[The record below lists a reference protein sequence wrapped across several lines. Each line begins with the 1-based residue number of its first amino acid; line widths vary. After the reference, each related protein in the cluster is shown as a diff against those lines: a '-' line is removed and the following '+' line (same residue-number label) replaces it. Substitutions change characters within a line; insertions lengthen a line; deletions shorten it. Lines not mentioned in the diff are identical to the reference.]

1 MFEFSG
7 FRDGH
12 CHPLF
17 AERESAGPNIS
28 GAKSQSEVVALI
40 RDYLASHPNA
50 DWIDCGSYE
59 PDLYADQPLNAATL
73 DEASAGVPIVVHAA
87 DHHSIWVNTAA
98 LRVAGLTETV
108 PVVSGGSIDIDAYGY
123 PTGVLRE
130 WNAMSLIYA
139 HQPSPNLESDLNA
152 YSRAQ
157 ERLLAAG
164 VVAVQEAWIDRGMPE
179 VYIEASRR
187 GLLKLRV
194 NLAVRISAEAWQEDL
209 RFAKATRS
217 AIRDVADPLLTA
229 NTVKVFV
236 DGVFGSGTAL
246 SQSPYYDGHAAEPV
260 WQIDELRR
268 MALAADNAGFQLHF
282 HAIGDQAVS
291 IAVDTVEHLELCNGW
306 VDRRPVIAHAE
317 LVSAADL
324 TRIRRLGIVVC
335 QQPIWATE
343 GASVQQVRDLL
354 GDSVA
359 EQLYPIR
366 TLLDAGIRV
375 SFGSDWPVS
384 DPEPLPGLYAA
395 ATRVQPS
402 SLLPPLNASEA
413 IPLPQALRSY
423 SDEVAYQLGQ
433 DPMADRVIL
442 DTDLTTCSPAE
453 LLAANVV
460 SVTIANKL
468 VWQAN

>member
-1 MFEFSG
+1 
-7 FRDGH
+7 
-12 CHPLF
+12 
-17 AERESAGPNIS
+17 
-28 GAKSQSEVVALI
+28 
-40 RDYLASHPNA
+40 
-50 DWIDCGSYE
+50 
-59 PDLYADQPLNAATL
+59 
-73 DEASAGVPIVVHAA
+73 
-87 DHHSIWVNTAA
+87 
-98 LRVAGLTETV
+98 
-108 PVVSGGSIDIDAYGY
+108 
-123 PTGVLRE
+123 
-130 WNAMSLIYA
+130 
-139 HQPSPNLESDLNA
+139 
-152 YSRAQ
+152 
-157 ERLLAAG
+157 
-164 VVAVQEAWIDRGMPE
+164 
-179 VYIEASRR
+179 
-187 GLLKLRV
+187 
-194 NLAVRISAEAWQEDL
+194 
-209 RFAKATRS
+209 
-217 AIRDVADPLLTA
+217 
-229 NTVKVFV
+229 
-236 DGVFGSGTAL
+236 
-246 SQSPYYDGHAAEPV
+246 
-260 WQIDELRR
+260 

-291 IAVDTVEHLELCNGW
+291 IAVDTVEHLELCKGW

-395 ATRVQPS
+395 ATRMQPS

-433 DPMADRVIL
+433 DPTADRVIL

-453 LLAANVV
+453 LLAAKVV

>member
-1 MFEFSG
+1 
-7 FRDGH
+7 
-12 CHPLF
+12 
-17 AERESAGPNIS
+17 
-28 GAKSQSEVVALI
+28 
-40 RDYLASHPNA
+40 
-50 DWIDCGSYE
+50 
-59 PDLYADQPLNAATL
+59 
-73 DEASAGVPIVVHAA
+73 
-87 DHHSIWVNTAA
+87 
-98 LRVAGLTETV
+98 
-108 PVVSGGSIDIDAYGY
+108 
-123 PTGVLRE
+123 LRE

-194 NLAVRISAEAWQEDL
+194 NLAVRITAEAWQEDL